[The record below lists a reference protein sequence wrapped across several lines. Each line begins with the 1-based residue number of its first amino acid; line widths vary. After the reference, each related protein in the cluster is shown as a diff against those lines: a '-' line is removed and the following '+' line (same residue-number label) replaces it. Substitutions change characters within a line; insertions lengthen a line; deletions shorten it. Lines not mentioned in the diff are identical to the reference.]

1 MSEKFRVM
9 IIGTGGMA
17 RLFTRILKRKV
28 SALAVASR
36 YPGKAKALSKRMK
49 VKWALIEDVDKFN
62 TIIFTTPSKHLP
74 EMVEKVS
81 ENLMKGSLVMDI
93 TSVKMGIVDA
103 VKNKLPNY
111 VEYISLHPLF
121 GPATRNHRKCRI
133 AVIPIRDAGS
143 LNRVVNLFK
152 RIGLNVVVTAPEE
165 HDALMA
171 FIQVAHHVTYL
182 SLALALWES
191 VDPKLLGKYSTR
203 SLRQT
208 ALMFKSL
215 HRNFKVIKEIQ
226 ESNIYGDL
234 ARRKLIECINKL
246 GSDDREAWKN
256 VEKALKK
263 LPQAILP

>member
-1 MSEKFRVM
+1 
-9 IIGTGGMA
+9 
-17 RLFTRILKRKV
+17 
-28 SALAVASR
+28 
-36 YPGKAKALSKRMK
+36 
-49 VKWALIEDVDKFN
+49 
-62 TIIFTTPSKHLP
+62 
-74 EMVEKVS
+74 
-81 ENLMKGSLVMDI
+81 
-93 TSVKMGIVDA
+93 
-103 VKNKLPNY
+103 
-111 VEYISLHPLF
+111 
-121 GPATRNHRKCRI
+121 I

-143 LNRVVNLFK
+143 LIRVVNLFK
-152 RIGLNVVVTAPEE
+152 RIGLNVVVPAPEE

-215 HRNFKVIKEIQ
+215 HRNFKVIREIQ

-234 ARRKLIECINKL
+234 ARRKLIECINRL